1 MKLSDITIASKIIVD
16 SVQAE
21 SPDPSM
27 EVSIEAT
34 GPADGDDQQPFR
46 IVIEGKTHADG
57 IEAMQK
63 SLIANAVDA

>member
-1 MKLSDITIASKIIVD
+1 MKLSDINIASKIIVD

-27 EVSIEAT
+27 EVSIEPM
-34 GPADGDDQQPFR
+34 GEPDGDDQQAFK